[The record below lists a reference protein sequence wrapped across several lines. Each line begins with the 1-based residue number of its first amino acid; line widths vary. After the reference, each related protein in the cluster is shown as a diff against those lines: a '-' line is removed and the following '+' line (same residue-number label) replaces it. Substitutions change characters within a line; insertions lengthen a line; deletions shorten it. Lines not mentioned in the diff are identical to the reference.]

1 MEKGHLLIAALVLI
15 ALIVGA
21 VVVVVLG
28 FYPKSGSQTPVQSST
43 PTPTETPSATSS
55 PTVSPTSTPT
65 TSPSP
70 TPTSTPS
77 SGALVY
83 TYSIVNTFPHD
94 SYAFTQGLVVESDD
108 VLLEGTGNYGASSLR
123 RVGLR
128 NGTVLQQ
135 YNLSS
140 DYFGE
145 GIAVVGDRLI
155 QLTWQNYT
163 GFVYNKTTFELLET
177 FSLSTEGWGL
187 TYNGTHLI
195 LSDGTSTLYFLDPN
209 TFQTVGNAA
218 VHDGGML
225 ISRLN
230 ELEYINGDV
239 YANIWQEHRIAI
251 INPQTGQVK
260 AYIDLTGLYQ
270 TSNPNAVLN
279 GIAYN
284 SRTNQLYI
292 TGKYWPHLY
301 EIQLVLKN

>member
-28 FYPKSGSQTPVQSST
+28 FYPKSGSQTPVQSPT
-43 PTPTETPSATSS
+43 PTPTETPSATPS

-70 TPTSTPS
+70 TPTPTPS

-83 TYSIVNTFPHD
+83 TYTKVNTFLHD
-94 SYAFTQGLVVESDD
+94 PNAFTQGLVVESDD

-140 DYFGE
+140 DNFGE

-187 TYNGTHLI
+187 TYNGSHLI

-209 TFQTVGNAA
+209 TFQTVGSVT

-225 ISRLN
+225 ISQLN

-239 YANIWQEHRIAI
+239 YANIWQEPRIAI

-260 AYIDLTGLYQ
+260 AYIDLTGLYP

-284 SRTNQLYI
+284 SRTNQLYV
-292 TGKYWPHLY
+292 TGKYWPNLY
-301 EIQLVLKN
+301 EIQLVPKN